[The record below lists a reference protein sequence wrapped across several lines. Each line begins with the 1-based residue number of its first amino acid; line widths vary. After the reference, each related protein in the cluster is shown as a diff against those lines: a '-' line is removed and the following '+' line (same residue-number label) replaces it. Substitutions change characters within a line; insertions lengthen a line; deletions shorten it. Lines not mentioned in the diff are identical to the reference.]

1 MQYERLHSL
10 PEDILAAIESI
21 EAFIVGMDLDTFQ
34 TDDKTTSA
42 VMRKLEIIGEAVK
55 QIPDEVRQKHSQV
68 PWKEMAGMRDK
79 LIHFYFGVDY
89 HLVWKAITERLP
101 QVKQE
106 IQKVL
111 LNAG

>member
-1 MQYERLHSL
+1 MRDYTLYL
-10 PEDILAAIESI
+10 KDILAAIESI
-21 EAFIVGMDLDTFQ
+21 EDFIAGMDLDTFQ
-34 TDDKTTSA
+34 IDDKTTSA

-55 QIPDEVRQKHSQV
+55 QIPDEIRQKHSQV

-89 HLVWKAITERLP
+89 HLVWKTITERLP

-106 IQKVL
+106 IRRVLQK
-111 LNAG
+111 AG